1 LTCACSHPCSR
12 LSPAV
17 DDDVS
22 RLAAVE
28 ACPRVPLHVHLVL
41 VQPLE
46 PPRQQC
52 QLVLSKHV
60 EVLIWHRHQRGQR
73 EHPGG
78 RLVLVFPFEPPTRA
92 RL

>member
-1 LTCACSHPCSR
+1 
-12 LSPAV
+12 
-17 DDDVS
+17 
-22 RLAAVE
+22 
-28 ACPRVPLHVHLVL
+28 

-60 EVLIWHRHQRGQR
+60 ELLIWHRHQRGQR

-78 RLVLVFPFEPPTRA
+78 LFSVSLSFRTIDEGETMGISRA
-92 RL
+92 LNLGCHAPIHLS